1 MKNLIEW
8 TEELG
13 VGIQEI
19 DEQHKVLVELVNRL
33 YKSIIRQTDSTVVD
47 EVLTEL
53 IQYTRIHF
61 AVEESLMRIFDYP
74 LYEEHKQVHEEL
86 THQVVELHHKFKK
99 GEVAIG
105 MELLSFLRRWLT
117 GHIMV
122 EDKKYT
128 PFFLQKG
135 LKAAWDKRSWV
146 GRIWSK
152 IT

>member
-8 TEELG
+8 TEELS
-13 VGIQEI
+13 VGLQEI
-19 DEQHKVLVELVNRL
+19 DEQHKVLLDLVNRL

-47 EVLTEL
+47 EVLVEL

-74 LYEEHKQVHEEL
+74 LYEEHKQIHAEL
-86 THQVVELHHKFKK
+86 TKQVVDLHSKFSK

-128 PFFLQKG
+128 SFFLQKG
-135 LKAAWDKRSWV
+135 FRSSWSKRSWV
-146 GRIWSK
+146 GKIWNLVK
-152 IT
+152 